1 MYANSVKQYANIN
14 ATSEIESADPH
25 RLIQMLIDGAIAKM
39 IVAKAMMERRDIA
52 RKGENVSWAISILGG
67 LQASLDME
75 KGGEIAQSLNGL
87 YEYMTL
93 RLAQANANNDVAGVD
108 EVIHLMK
115 TIKEGWDGIRPQAME
130 MFKQS
135 GAAAPQRED
144 VA

>member
-14 ATSEIESADPH
+14 ATSEVESADPH
-25 RLIQMLIDGAIAKM
+25 RLIQMLIDGAISKM
-39 IVAKAMMERRDIA
+39 IVAKAMMERRDVA

-75 KGGEIAQSLNGL
+75 KGGDIAQSLNGL

-93 RLAQANANNDVAGVD
+93 RLAQANAANDSAGLD

-115 TIKEGWDGIRPQAME
+115 TIKEGWDGIRPQASE
-130 MFKQS
+130 MFKDSQATERS
-135 GAAAPQRED
+135 PA
-144 VA
+144 